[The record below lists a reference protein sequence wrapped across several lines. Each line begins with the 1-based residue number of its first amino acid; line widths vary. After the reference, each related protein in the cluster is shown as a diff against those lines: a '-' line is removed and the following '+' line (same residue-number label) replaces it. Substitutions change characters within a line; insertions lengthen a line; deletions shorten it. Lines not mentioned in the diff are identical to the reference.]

1 MPDPTLAARLREADA
16 ADDDPQPV
24 PGKHRGT
31 LALVDPARLAAL
43 EAVAEAARASL
54 DQSAKYIDSG
64 DIRMSES
71 LWWPIKDALAALDR
85 VRDGGSGAGGG

>member
-1 MPDPTLAARLREADA
+1 MANGDRIIDGLRGAIAHAHGEPTGAREHVT
-16 ADDDPQPV
+16 V
-24 PGKHRGT
+24 PK
-31 LALVDPARLAAL
+31 ARLAAL

-71 LWWPIKDALAALDR
+71 LWWPIKDALDALDR
-85 VRDGGSGAGGG
+85 VRGGGSGAGGG